1 MAKRAPP
8 SKPVPVRL
16 SPEAMRGAIPKLKRR
31 IQELEAI
38 DVKTIQKRGDPVL
51 QALEHK
57 IDDALVEIFGNDTV
71 EYNRFVVGSLD
82 TAGIGFGYAI
92 PLHEVREGYQRGVE
106 GAISNLKTII
116 ELFEEKLNDLSDSP
130 SGKALRAI
138 GDLNLHQEIAWAVSK
153 LFEDGHYANA
163 VEDACKV
170 IDGLVRVRSGK
181 YDLGGTELMQT
192 VFSPKNPVLR
202 FSELTNE
209 SERSEQ
215 QGMMF
220 LYAGAMLAFR
230 NPRAHGLLRDD
241 PEEALEII
249 TFLSFL
255 AEALDKAKK

>member
-1 MAKRAPP
+1 MTPETMRA
-8 SKPVPVRL
+8 
-16 SPEAMRGAIPKLKRR
+16 AIPKLKRR

-38 DVKTIQKRGDPVL
+38 NIDAVQKRGDP
-51 QALEHK
+51 ALEAIEHK
-57 IDDALVEIFGNDTV
+57 IDDALIEIFGNDTV
-71 EYNRFVVGSLD
+71 EYNRYAVGSLD
-82 TAGIGFGYAI
+82 TAGISFAYET
-92 PLHEVREGYQRGVE
+92 PLHEVRDGYRRGIE
-106 GAISNLKTII
+106 GAISNLKTIV
-116 ELFEEKLNDLSDSP
+116 ELFEEKLKDHGDSS

-138 GDLNLHQEIAWAVSK
+138 GDLNLHPEIALAVSK

-170 IDGLVRVRSGK
+170 IDELVRIRSGK
-181 YDLGGTELMQT
+181 HDLGGTDLMQT
-192 VFSPKNPVLR
+192 AFSPKNPVLQ
-202 FSELTNE
+202 FSELTND

-215 QGMMF
+215 QGMMY

-255 AEALDKAKK
+255 AKALDQARK